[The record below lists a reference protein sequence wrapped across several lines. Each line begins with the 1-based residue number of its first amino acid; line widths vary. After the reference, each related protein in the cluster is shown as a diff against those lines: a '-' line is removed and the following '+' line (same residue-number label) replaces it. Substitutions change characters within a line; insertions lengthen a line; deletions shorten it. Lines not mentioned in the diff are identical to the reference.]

1 MVIILKFLLSYALAS
16 GKEHQ
21 LRNLVLQFKSMGSY
35 AAVLHRTRQ
44 LLLISRGFM
53 FSVSQFEVEREL
65 ILARRLLPAPRRRTA
80 CPTAGAGEAAA
91 AQQGCRDDYR
101 HTGRSRYVY

>member
-53 FSVSQFEVEREL
+53 FSVNQFEVEREL
-65 ILARRLLPAPRRRTA
+65 ILAMTAAPSTA
-80 CPTAGAGEAAA
+80 QKNGVSNC
-91 AQQGCRDDYR
+91 
-101 HTGRSRYVY
+101 GRG